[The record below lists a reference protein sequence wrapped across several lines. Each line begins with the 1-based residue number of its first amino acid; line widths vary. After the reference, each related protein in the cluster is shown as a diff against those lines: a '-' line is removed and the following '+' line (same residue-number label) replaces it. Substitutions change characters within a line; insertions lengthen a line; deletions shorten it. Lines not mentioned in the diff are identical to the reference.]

1 HISIFPSRRTTSR
14 TNNMPADWILRGEPD
29 QRGGISP
36 PGGCVGPEGMKAR
49 VKPASLGH
57 PESSARNLDPAARK
71 EIDRRL
77 ARIEGHVAAIRR
89 MMSAGEDCDSLLV
102 QASAVRSALNGVL
115 VSLMEAHLD
124 SCVIPCSKTGK
135 NEMAIDRFRQALE
148 TVLKRS

>member
-1 HISIFPSRRTTSR
+1 
-14 TNNMPADWILRGEPD
+14 
-29 QRGGISP
+29 
-36 PGGCVGPEGMKAR
+36 MKTRIKDA
-49 VKPASLGH
+49 PLGH
-57 PESSARNLDPAARK
+57 PESSARNLDRAVLK

-89 MMSAGEDCDSLLV
+89 MMAAGEDCDSLLI

-124 SCVIPCSKTGK
+124 SCVISCSRSGK
-135 NEMAIDRFRQALE
+135 NDLAIDRFRRALE